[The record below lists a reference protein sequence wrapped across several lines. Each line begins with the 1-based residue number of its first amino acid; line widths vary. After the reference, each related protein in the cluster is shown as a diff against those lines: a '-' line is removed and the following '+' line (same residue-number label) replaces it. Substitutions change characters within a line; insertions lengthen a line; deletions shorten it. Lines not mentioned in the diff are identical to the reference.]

1 MYLRAPLFLAFYY
14 IAVGFNAKF
23 QRVTN
28 FRPLEILIRTLVSLA
43 EIAFVHISTSFVVQ
57 NGSTRKEAGWT
68 STLTSFSRSAE
79 QRSAGLTAGLTDG
92 TANESGHWAV
102 RTAGV
107 VSGEAGCDRDRN

>member
-28 FRPLEILIRTLVSLA
+28 FRPLKILLQTLVSLA

-68 STLTSFSRSAE
+68 STLTSFARSAE
-79 QRSAGLTAGLTDG
+79 QRSAGLTDG
-92 TANESGHWAV
+92 PANESGHWAV

-107 VSGEAGCDRDRN
+107 VRGEAGCDRDRN